1 MKVTELRELE
11 KQDLLEKLNR
21 FQNDLLDL
29 RIQEYQG
36 RMTTSSSIRKMRKDI
51 ARVKTLLKEKELG
64 INGGV

>member
-1 MKVTELRELE
+1 MEVNELRELE
-11 KQDLLEKLNR
+11 KPDLLEKLKQFR
-21 FQNDLLDL
+21 NDLLGL

-64 INGGV
+64 INRGV

>member
-1 MKVTELRELE
+1 MKVSELRGLE
-11 KQDLLEKLNR
+11 KQDLLEKLKR
-21 FQNDLLDL
+21 FQSDLLDL

-64 INGGV
+64 INRGV